1 MTEMIHEDDGAQS
14 GAADDEVAEL
24 NGVENT
30 AVENKSV
37 ENKSV
42 ENKAVDKKTVKIASI
57 KAGRAQKT
65 EQPTLRTSQGTQ
77 VRGYLESI
85 VDSDFVLELQQA
97 LRHAQQLTGD
107 DWRVEIRAADVEI
120 VCDEQLDAVDISLDS
135 VLDLASE
142 SIQASCVQAGQA
154 RARLPVPQ
162 PPSSK
167 K

>member
-37 ENKSV
+37 ENT
-42 ENKAVDKKTVKIASI
+42 AVDKKTVKIASI

-65 EQPTLRTSQGTQ
+65 EQPTLRISQGTQ

-142 SIQASCVQAGQA
+142 SIEASCAQAGQP
-154 RARLPVPQ
+154 RVKLPVPQ

>member
-1 MTEMIHEDDGAQS
+1 MTEMIHEDDGAQT
-14 GAADDEVAEL
+14 GAADGEVAAIKD
-24 NGVENT
+24 VERKAAET
-30 AVENKSV
+30 EAVDK
-37 ENKSV
+37 
-42 ENKAVDKKTVKIASI
+42 VDKKTVKIASI
-57 KAGRAQKT
+57 KAARAKKA

-107 DWRVEIRAADVEI
+107 EWRVEVRAGGVDI
-120 VCDEQLDAVDISLDS
+120 VCDEPVDAVDISLDS

-142 SIQASCVQAGQA
+142 SVEASCAQADPP
-154 RARLPVPQ
+154 RVKLPVPQ